1 MQKKCIIYIS
11 STNYKIVSAGTEKFM
26 SGIIEA
32 YKEKEVHSI
41 QIFPMVNINGI
52 FEKLGLKKI
61 YLGINC
67 DGEFVGAYL
76 LKNAIGGI
84 EYICKKNN
92 FSCSGVIINQLHNWD
107 LNQLSALLCVLELP
121 IYIVIHDYMM
131 ICPYLMSE
139 DGNGLQCGL
148 SINRPSELHCVQC
161 KYCNEELNYFACM
174 NSFLEKIEFLLKRI
188 IFPSISARNNWMN
201 AFEKYLKY
209 SVVRPHLIF
218 STVRIKRQLKKKIK
232 IAYLGYISD
241 FKGYSEWKK
250 LIQNLDRNY
259 FEFYYFGSYTEK
271 AVNDGVNAVL
281 VDFNR
286 NDLIKM
292 AQQLRNND
300 IDIVFLWSNC
310 QETYS
315 YTYYEALEAGCFVI
329 TSTHSGN
336 ITDQVRQNRNGICFE
351 NIKDCI
357 KYLSNLQGEIE
368 SLQAVDIK
376 NNTDLGDF
384 TFDNTVS
391 KNTKNIKAKKPC
403 CFISLLYK
411 KMRRPKSENKEK

>member
-1 MQKKCIIYIS
+1 
-11 STNYKIVSAGTEKFM
+11 
-26 SGIIEA
+26 
-32 YKEKEVHSI
+32 
-41 QIFPMVNINGI
+41 
-52 FEKLGLKKI
+52 
-61 YLGINC
+61 
-67 DGEFVGAYL
+67 
-76 LKNAIGGI
+76 
-84 EYICKKNN
+84 
-92 FSCSGVIINQLHNWD
+92 
-107 LNQLSALLCVLELP
+107 
-121 IYIVIHDYMM
+121 
-131 ICPYLMSE
+131 
-139 DGNGLQCGL
+139 
-148 SINRPSELHCVQC
+148 
-161 KYCNEELNYFACM
+161 
-174 NSFLEKIEFLLKRI
+174 
-188 IFPSISARNNWMN
+188 MN